1 MMNFDDIKEK
11 MEQVDWSDV
20 LLKSATP
27 ALITFGIGFVM
38 AYSLQKN
45 DGPTIQT
52 YTEAKAS
59 EILSTQDL
67 PTQIADLTKSQ
78 VSVLE
83 NQIANLG
90 ITSERTLTLKK
101 RTI

>member
-1 MMNFDDIKEK
+1 MNFDDIKEK

-45 DGPTIQT
+45 DGPT
-52 YTEAKAS
+52 
-59 EILSTQDL
+59 TQKQKL
-67 PTQIADLTKSQ
+67 VKFYQHKICLLKLLT
-78 VSVLE
+78 
-83 NQIANLG
+83 
-90 ITSERTLTLKK
+90 
-101 RTI
+101 